1 MLDFN
6 FFNPTQI
13 VFGQKRLDELD
24 NLVPAQAKVMII
36 YGGTAVKKFGVID
49 RVKSALKTRKI
60 VEFDKVEPNPKFE
73 TLVGAVEVVKAEQ
86 VDFLLAVGGGSVMDS
101 TKFIA
106 VAAKTE
112 SSEYEALLSHGF
124 AGLPSTE
131 ALDLGCV
138 VTLPATGSE
147 TNGAGVI
154 TLNGQKAL
162 FISPILYPKFSF
174 LDSELTMTLPKHQ
187 VANGVIDAFVH
198 TIEQY
203 LTFPV
208 GAKVQDRIAEGVLK
222 TLIEDGPVTYRDS
235 SDKQAR
241 ENFMWCATTAQNGS
255 IGSGVPQDWSTH
267 FIGHELTTLFGI
279 AHAPTLA
286 VVLPSLLRERKDKK
300 RAKLLQ
306 YAERVWNISDSSDDE
321 KITKAIDLTEQF
333 FLSLDTPTTLGAYD
347 IDDNGIE
354 LILANLEKEGMTA
367 LSETGDLGLDTVRKI
382 LNMAK

>member
-1 MLDFN
+1 
-6 FFNPTQI
+6 
-13 VFGQKRLDELD
+13 
-24 NLVPAQAKVMII
+24 
-36 YGGTAVKKFGVID
+36 
-49 RVKSALKTRKI
+49 
-60 VEFDKVEPNPKFE
+60 
-73 TLVGAVEVVKAEQ
+73 
-86 VDFLLAVGGGSVMDS
+86 MDS

-112 SSEYEALLSHGF
+112 SSEYETLLSHGF

-147 TNGAGVI
+147 TNGGGVI

-306 YAERVWNISDSSDDE
+306 YAERVWNISDISDDE

-333 FLSLDTPTTLGAYD
+333 FLSLDTPTTLSAYD

-354 LILANLEKEGMTA
+354 LILANLEKAGMTA